1 MGRKPKFS
9 KEVKIKACERYR
21 KGLGSFGSIA
31 KEVGC
36 TEWVMRNWYYTYRA
50 YGSEAFNTRRTNC
63 SYSKA
68 FKVSIVDSYL
78 TGEYSL
84 TELSAKHMIAYSVV
98 RKWVNTYNSGIELK
112 TYDPKSEVY
121 TMKSRRTTFEE
132 RLEIV
137 NWVIANDMNY
147 KEAASKFQIPYALV
161 YKWTKDYL
169 KDGAEA
175 LTYKKRGPK
184 AKSIIDESSLSEI
197 ERLKLALEREQ
208 ALRKRAEFELE
219 VLKKKEEFER
229 KGHCRK

>member
-9 KEVKIKACERYR
+9 KEVKIQACKSHE
-21 KGLGSFGSIA
+21 KGNGSFESIA

-36 TEWVMRNWYYTYRA
+36 TESIMRLWYQTYSIH
-50 YGSEAFNTRRTNC
+50 GSKTFDSNHTNR

-68 FKVSIVDSYL
+68 FKISIVESYL
-78 TGEYSL
+78 SGEYSL
-84 TELSAKHMIAYSVV
+84 SGLSAKYMIAYSMVQ
-98 RKWVNTYNSGIELK
+98 RWVNTYNNGIELK

-121 TMKSRRTTFEE
+121 TMKSKRTTFEE

-137 NWVIANDMNY
+137 NWVIANGMNY
-147 KEAASKFQIPYALV
+147 KEAASKFQIKYALV
-161 YKWTKDYL
+161 YKWTREYM

-175 LTYKKRGPK
+175 LKYKKRGPK
-184 AKSIIDESSLSEI
+184 SKSVVAEGSLSEI
-197 ERLKLALEREQ
+197 EQLKLALEREQ

-229 KGHCRK
+229 KNRFRK